1 MQTNTLPTT
10 VSARQIQRDYKSV
23 FSQVKKT
30 NQPVMVISSNEPQ
43 VVIMSVDRFNQYIQ
57 AESKQNLWEI
67 ISSIQA
73 KNKYNDPIA
82 TQKDIDEAVE
92 DARQK
97 IYDKYYS
104 SSGQQRSNKRPTITP
119 KYSRNDNQTLGKEK
133 ILDSY
138 L

>member
-1 MQTNTLPTT
+1 
-10 VSARQIQRDYKSV
+10 
-23 FSQVKKT
+23 
-30 NQPVMVISSNEPQ
+30 MVISSNEPQ